1 MKKRTISLL
10 AAMALALL
18 LCVPAL
24 AAGFDEA
31 KLNFV
36 TDEAGI
42 LTEQEWSEL
51 ETRAEEISLK
61 YQCGVYIIVLD
72 DFTGY
77 GTVWKTVRKK
87 AMLHLRQRHRTSGQS
102 QAGGWQLLQGV
113 RGQALPMVQ

>member
-24 AAGFDEA
+24 AAGFDET

-51 ETRAEEISLK
+51 ETRADENLSEISMRR
-61 YQCGVYIIVLD
+61 VY
-72 DFTGY
+72 
-77 GTVWKTVRKK
+77 
-87 AMLHLRQRHRTSGQS
+87 HR
-102 QAGGWQLLQGV
+102 AGRLYRLC
-113 RGQALPMVQ
+113 L

>member
-1 MKKRTISLL
+1 
-10 AAMALALL
+10 MALALL

-61 YQCGVYIIVLD
+61 Y
-72 DFTGY
+72 
-77 GTVWKTVRKK
+77 
-87 AMLHLRQRHRTSGQS
+87 
-102 QAGGWQLLQGV
+102 
-113 RGQALPMVQ
+113 